1 MSIPVQLKSGFPAGG
16 RRRNRPPLFWVFLTL
31 LLAAV
36 VLTGCQKPRTPAEEL
51 LAAMKKTYDFDSY
64 EVSGNFTLD
73 LVYEDE
79 TPEFQVV
86 SRVFNNVIWELRQKS
101 DWKRLRYQGEL
112 AFLYK
117 GQNCGSFTLYAD
129 LQKIAF
135 QSPLLTSKPIVFYW
149 EDFAD
154 LTVKY
159 LDGIQIHLGD
169 YLPLIFDTERSIFKK
184 IQEVS
189 YPVSAAFLAERVTVN
204 PEKVRLTL
212 TEGDKEKTYN
222 CKEYIVNY
230 GDASY
235 EDYKTLLLTIL
246 ENEEVCRLLREKI
259 EQAVEIAKNNGDLET
274 WPWTEEEI
282 RAFAGNLDL
291 HLSRLAEALAGGF
304 HGLIT
309 PGVTYGPGAGGEGV
323 QNIDYRIYIDKSGLI
338 RNMVIGMDQTIYVE
352 EEEPVMSSFT
362 LEMQMFNFGKD
373 LSFLAFDPAG
383 AFNAGKAS
391 PEEWKALGEEIGY
404 NLLGQLFLNPLFR
417 DLAAVF
423 ETGEEEAVEAF

>member
-51 LAAMKKTYDFDSY
+51 LAAVKKTYDFDSY

-86 SRVFNNVIWELRQKS
+86 SRVFNNVIWSYGKNPTGKGS
-101 DWKRLRYQGEL
+101 VTKEL

-189 YPVSAAFLAERVTVN
+189 YPVSAAFLAEGLPTRKS
-204 PEKVRLTL
+204 PSDP
-212 TEGDKEKTYN
+212 TE
-222 CKEYIVNY
+222 
-230 GDASY
+230 
-235 EDYKTLLLTIL
+235 
-246 ENEEVCRLLREKI
+246 
-259 EQAVEIAKNNGDLET
+259 
-274 WPWTEEEI
+274 
-282 RAFAGNLDL
+282 
-291 HLSRLAEALAGGF
+291 
-304 HGLIT
+304 
-309 PGVTYGPGAGGEGV
+309 
-323 QNIDYRIYIDKSGLI
+323 DKS
-338 RNMVIGMDQTIYVE
+338 
-352 EEEPVMSSFT
+352 
-362 LEMQMFNFGKD
+362 
-373 LSFLAFDPAG
+373 
-383 AFNAGKAS
+383 
-391 PEEWKALGEEIGY
+391 
-404 NLLGQLFLNPLFR
+404 
-417 DLAAVF
+417 DLA
-423 ETGEEEAVEAF
+423 TKNIS